1 MPPLSERDN
10 QRRQRIIAGLRGR
23 DLQNVVDDP
32 VLLADMRAESES
44 TDEDK
49 LVPRD
54 LMRQLDAV
62 RVNRPAHSPL
72 SLFFST
78 DDVIIVPGFMGSELS
93 DLRPVGPGLIWVDP
107 KLVLDG
113 SELLAL
119 RLAKYEKDRPDRDA
133 DGARIG
139 ARGAVPL
146 IYQGLKL
153 DLELRRYDVRI
164 FGFDWRKNIEEA
176 AIQLADLIRERSSRR
191 FRPLHVIAH
200 SQGTLVARRA
210 LQNLGIDLARRL
222 VNNVIL
228 LGPATGGTFSAA
240 FALAGSH
247 ETIEAVRRF
256 GVNVPDGFTAALQ
269 SMSGLYQLLPWRPRR
284 VEGVP
289 PDPTRRNDQLLEWLQ
304 ANIAQNHAENPDAF
318 NAPGFW
324 KSSGID
330 KDRLAAYFGWGK
342 RVDASFLNDR
352 TTIILGDQDTVG
364 GVKFDGKR
372 LIADPNLTVPG
383 DGTVPDALAVIT
395 GVTRVYKA
403 RGTEHMM
410 LPATLSVL
418 GAVRDILA
426 GRLPL
431 PAQFAP
437 GAEKKAVA
445 ADAGPA
451 TTAGKAPPSQYP
463 YLAEPDPGEVAE
475 LMAVAAPS
483 PAAARRL
490 RKRGRIPSGT
500 NRARADAAPARAAGA
515 PAKAAGPPKESEPGL
530 ESADELGV
538 ATPQE
543 RRLRVFSF
551 DPLFATELDALG
563 AESIVLAIPWD
574 FADSD
579 ALRPGPVGE
588 YIEVIDYDPANRCF
602 YPPVDLNHP
611 HLLAQD
617 GVPLSEGDPQFHQ
630 QMVYAVVMNTIREF
644 EKALGRVS
652 LWCPRMPRLEA
663 DDKAGRPDDAHDAV
677 AASTADA
684 PATPND
690 KAGARAVAL
699 AAGAAGGGSVAD
711 DEGGHHPEYDPE
723 VDDLTAEEL
732 AQINW
737 RYVPRLRVYPHAM
750 RQANAFYDPTRKALL
765 FGYFNTEGPD
775 VGRNL
780 PGGTVFS
787 CLSFDIIAHETT
799 HALLD
804 GLHRYLI
811 YPSNGDVFAFHEAF
825 ADVVALFQH
834 FSHPDVL
841 KHQLSRTRGD
851 LGGEGMLGVLAAQFG
866 EALGHHGALRSYL
879 GEKVPDPVT
888 GEFTWKSVA
897 PDHFALSK
905 ITEPHARGA
914 ILVAAL
920 FRAFAN
926 IYENRVKDLRRIAT
940 NGTGV
945 LPDGDLHPDLVDRL
959 AGEASKA
966 AQHMLTMCI
975 RALDYVPPVDLTFGE
990 YLRAL
995 ITADYDLVRNDD
1007 RRYRVSVV
1015 SAFRDWGIY
1024 PDGVRSLSVD
1034 SLLWSPPEVDTILH
1048 PCEFFQK
1055 ARLDGWRLRGDRY
1068 ASFVQV
1074 AQFRKRFH
1082 SWLLRDR
1089 HLREG
1094 RDEFL
1099 GLSLEADAPSGI
1111 RRNATGPVFEVHS
1124 IRPCQRIG
1132 PDGQVLR
1139 DTVVEIVQKRLG
1151 FFDEAEQC
1159 RVDKDPAIAVD
1170 PKLYKRAKARSDFE
1184 FRGGCTLIIDPDSG
1198 DIRYCIKKPIFEGER
1213 LAKEREFRQGP
1224 FGDKVGGIYLAD
1236 DRTGNPFAFLHGTC

>member
-1 MPPLSERDN
+1 MPPLSERE

-32 VLLADMRAESES
+32 ALLADMRAESES
-44 TDEDK
+44 TDGDK

-62 RVNRPAHSPL
+62 RADRPAHSPMG
-72 SLFFST
+72 LFFST
-78 DDVIIVPGFMGSELS
+78 DDVIIVPGFMGSDLS
-93 DLRPVGPGLIWVDP
+93 DLSPGGPGLIWVDP

-113 SELLAL
+113 RELLAL
-119 RLAKYEKDRPDRDA
+119 RLAGYVKDRPDRDA
-133 DGARIG
+133 DSSMRIG
-139 ARGAVPL
+139 SRGAVPL

-176 AIQLADLIRERSSRR
+176 ATQLADLIRERAGRG
-191 FRPLHVIAH
+191 FRPLHLIAH

-210 LQNLGIDLARRL
+210 LQGLGIDLARRL
-222 VNNVIL
+222 VSSLVL

-240 FALAGSH
+240 LALAGSH

-256 GVNVPDGFTAALQ
+256 GVDVPDGFTAALQ
-269 SMSGLYQLLPWRPRR
+269 SMSGLYQLLPWRSRR

-289 PDPTRRNDQLLEWLQ
+289 PDPTRRNETLLEWLR
-304 ANIAQNHAENPDAF
+304 ANIAETPAEKPNAF

-324 KSSGID
+324 KPSGID
-330 KDRLAAYFGWGK
+330 EDRLAAYFGWGE

-352 TTIILGDQDTVG
+352 TTIILGDRDTVG
-364 GVKFDGKR
+364 GVAFDGKR
-372 LIADPNLTVPG
+372 LVADPNRTVQG
-383 DGTVPDALAVIT
+383 DGTVPDALAVIH
-395 GVTRVYKA
+395 GVARVYKA

-410 LPATLSVL
+410 LPATLSVI

-437 GAEKKAVA
+437 GARKKALA
-445 ADAGPA
+445 AVEGPA
-451 TTAGKAPPSQYP
+451 TTAGKTPISLYP
-463 YLAEPDPGEVAE
+463 YLAEPDADEVVK
-475 LMAVAAPS
+475 LMDVPAPS

-490 RKRGRIPSGT
+490 RTRGRIATG
-500 NRARADAAPARAAGA
+500 ARGGPADAAKARAAGA
-515 PAKAAGPPKESEPGL
+515 PGEGKPSREST
-530 ESADELGV
+530 DEIGV

-543 RRLRVFSF
+543 RQLRVFSF

-563 AESIVLAIPWD
+563 AESIALAIPWD
-574 FADSD
+574 FADGDS
-579 ALRPGPVGE
+579 LRPGPVGE
-588 YIEVIDYDPANRCF
+588 YLEVIDYDPANRCF

-611 HLLAQD
+611 HVLAQD
-617 GVPLSEGDPQFHQ
+617 GVPLSEGDPRFHQ
-630 QMVYAVVMNTIREF
+630 QMVYAVAMNTIREF

-652 LWCPRMPRLEA
+652 LWCSRMPRLEA
-663 DDKAGRPDDAHDAV
+663 DDDKAGRPDDDAHDAV
-677 AASTADA
+677 AAPKADDS
-684 PATPND
+684 ATPNG
-690 KAGARAVAL
+690 KAGSR
-699 AAGAAGGGSVAD
+699 
-711 DEGGHHPEYDPE
+711 DEGGRPREDDPE
-723 VDDLTAEEL
+723 VDELTAEEL
-732 AQINW
+732 AEINW
-737 RYVPRLRVYPHAM
+737 RYVPRLRIYPHAL
-750 RQANAFYDPTRKALL
+750 RQANAFYDPARKALL
-765 FGYFNTEGPD
+765 FGYFNAEGSD

-804 GLHRYLI
+804 GLHRHLI
-811 YPSNGDVFAFHEAF
+811 DPSNGDVFAFHEAF

-841 KHQLSRTRGD
+841 RHQLARTRGD

-866 EALGHHGALRSYL
+866 EALGKHGALRSYL
-879 GEKVPDPVT
+879 GERVEDPAT
-888 GEFTWKSVA
+888 GELTWRSVT
-897 PDHFALSK
+897 PDRFALSK
-905 ITEPHARGA
+905 VTEPHARGA

-926 IYENRVKDLRRIAT
+926 IYENRVEDLKRIAT

-945 LPDGDLHPDLVDRL
+945 LPEGDLHPDLVDRL
-959 AGEASKA
+959 AGEASAA

-1024 PDGVRSLSVD
+1024 PSDVRSLSVD

-1048 PCEFFQK
+1048 PGAFFRE

-1082 SWLLRDR
+1082 GWLLR
-1089 HLREG
+1089 HLRQG
-1094 RDEFL
+1094 RDAFL
-1099 GLSLEADAPSGI
+1099 GLSLDPDAPRGI
-1111 RRNATGPVFEVHS
+1111 RRNAKGPVFEVHS

-1139 DTVVEIVQKRLG
+1139 DAVVEIVQKRLG
-1151 FFDEAEQC
+1151 FFDEAEQR
-1159 RVDKDPAIAVD
+1159 RVDEDEHIAADPE
-1170 PKLYKRAKARSDFE
+1170 LYRRAKARSDFE

-1198 DIRYCIKKPIFEGER
+1198 DIRYCITKSIVGEGR
-1213 LAKEREFRQGP
+1213 LAREREFRQGP
-1224 FGDKVGGIYLAD
+1224 FGDKVGGVYLAD
-1236 DRTGNPFAFLHGTC
+1236 DRTGNPFAFLHGTL